1 MNWNGGG
8 GMYGRGFGSVGGRS
22 DGYNDG
28 GGGGG
33 YGPSTM
39 ALVEVVGAT
48 TISEEATTTDTV
60 IETITRVRELHPQV
74 GCPQL

>member
-1 MNWNGGG
+1 MDTMTEVVEEDTGL
-8 GMYGRGFGSVGGRS
+8 
-22 DGYNDG
+22 
-28 GGGGG
+28 
-33 YGPSTM
+33 STM